1 MIIQMKP
8 LSTARTIGKHEG
20 GESEMTEREQL
31 GVLKQSTIKLLG
43 EVSTNE
49 AQNALITV
57 LAGFVRLE
65 TDDREKK

>member
-1 MIIQMKP
+1 
-8 LSTARTIGKHEG
+8 
-20 GESEMTEREQL
+20 MTEREQL

-65 TDDREKK
+65 TEKGPDAGTSEAVR

>member
-1 MIIQMKP
+1 MIQMR
-8 LSTARTIGKHEG
+8 LLGTARTTGKHEG